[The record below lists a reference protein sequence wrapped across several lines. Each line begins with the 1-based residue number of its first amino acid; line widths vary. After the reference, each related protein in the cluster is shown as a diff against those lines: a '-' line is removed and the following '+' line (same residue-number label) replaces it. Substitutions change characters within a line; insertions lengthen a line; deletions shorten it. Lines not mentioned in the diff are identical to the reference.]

1 MSVIIMAGMISVGK
15 STMTEILAKELNTT
29 PFYEPVNDNPILSEY
44 YKDPKRYGF
53 DLQIYFLNKRFRM
66 IKEALADNNN
76 ILDRSIFE
84 DYLFT
89 EENYESGNMIE
100 AEFDIYKDLLDNMM
114 SEINSKAKSRPDL
127 LVFLD
132 ADFETILYRIKKRG
146 RSFEQIDNN
155 PELEKYYYRIWLKYR
170 KWYDEYDISPK
181 IKIDLGEHDVSKPEQ
196 KEYVIKQIKNKL
208 KEIEIEN
215 N

>member
-1 MSVIIMAGMISVGK
+1 MAVIIMAGMISVGK
-15 STMTEILAKELNTT
+15 STMTEILAKELGTV
-29 PFYEPVNDNPILSEY
+29 PFYEPVEENPILSEY

-66 IKEALADNNN
+66 IKKALSDNNN

-89 EENYESGNMIE
+89 EENYESGNMIK

-114 SEINSKAKSRPDL
+114 SEINSQAKSRPDL

-132 ADFETILYRIKKRG
+132 ADFDTILYRIKKRG
-146 RSFEQIDNN
+146 RPFEQIENN
-155 PELEKYYYRIWLKYR
+155 SELRDYYFRIWSKYR
-170 KWYDEYDISPK
+170 QWYEDYDISPK
-181 IKIDLGEHDVSKPEQ
+181 IKIDLGKHDVSLETE
-196 KEYVIKQIKNKL
+196 KEYVVSLIKDKISHM
-208 KEIEIEN
+208 
-215 N
+215 

>member
-1 MSVIIMAGMISVGK
+1 MAVIIMAGMISVGK
-15 STMTEILAKELNTT
+15 STMTEILAKELGTV
-29 PFYEPVNDNPILSEY
+29 PFYEPVEENPILSEY

-66 IKEALADNNN
+66 IKKALSDNNN

-89 EENYESGNMIE
+89 EENYESGNMIK

-114 SEINSKAKSRPDL
+114 SEINSQAKSRPDL

-132 ADFETILYRIKKRG
+132 ADFDTILYRIKKRG
-146 RSFEQIDNN
+146 RPFEQIENN
-155 PELEKYYYRIWLKYR
+155 SELRDYYFRIWSKYR
-170 KWYDEYDISPK
+170 QWYEDYDISPK
-181 IKIDLGEHDVSKPEQ
+181 IKIDLGKHDVSLETE
-196 KEYVIKQIKNKL
+196 KEYVVGLIKDKISHM
-208 KEIEIEN
+208 
-215 N
+215 

>member
-1 MSVIIMAGMISVGK
+1 MAGMISVGK
-15 STMTEILAKELNTT
+15 STMTEILAKELGTT
-29 PFYEPVNDNPILSEY
+29 PFYEPVEENPILEEY

-66 IKEALADNNN
+66 IKKALLDNNN

-89 EENYESGNMIE
+89 EENYESGNMIK

-114 SEINSKAKSRPDL
+114 TEINSQAKSRPDL

-132 ADFETILYRIKKRG
+132 CDFDTILYRIKKRN
-146 RSFEQIDNN
+146 RPFEQIENN
-155 PELEKYYYRIWLKYR
+155 PQLKDYYYRIWSKYR
-170 KWYDEYDISPK
+170 EWYKNYDISPK
-181 IKIDLGEHDVSKPEQ
+181 IRIDLGEHDVSKESE
-196 KEYVIKQIKNKL
+196 KLFVVKQIKEKINSMETK
-208 KEIEIEN
+208 N
-215 N
+215 D